1 MHYAL
6 NKILK
11 LRFSK
16 ATALD
21 AQRYISYHSAAL
33 IHITYADIQTHH
45 RHRHIQNTENA
56 NEMSFTNYVLPLLC
70 MRCSNIF
77 CSISLLF
84 LIPNLIPTTH

>member
-11 LRFSK
+11 LRVSK

-33 IHITYADIQTHH
+33 IHITYADIQTHR
-45 RHRHIQNTENA
+45 RHSRIQNTRK
-56 NEMSFTNYVLPLLC
+56 C
-70 MRCSNIF
+70 K
-77 CSISLLF
+77 
-84 LIPNLIPTTH
+84 

>member
-45 RHRHIQNTENA
+45 RHRRIQNTRKCKR
-56 NEMSFTNYVLPLLC
+56 NEFHELRLTFTVYEMLQY
-70 MRCSNIF
+70 F
-77 CSISLLF
+77 LF
-84 LIPNLIPTTH
+84 YFFSYAAQDP